1 MATFRIERLNREFL
15 RLIAEILNN
24 RLKDEMWREVV
35 LTHVDCSK
43 DLSHAKIYYT
53 VLDDSS
59 IQRVQGALEL
69 SAGKIRGHLGR
80 EMHIRQIPELHF
92 IFDDSERRARD
103 IDALIERV
111 IKEDGIRKS

>member
-1 MATFRIERLNREFL
+1 MVTFRIERLNREFL
-15 RLIAEILNN
+15 RLIAEILID
-24 RLKDEMWREVV
+24 RLKDESLRDVV
-35 LTHVDCSK
+35 LTHVDCSR
-43 DLSHAKIYYT
+43 DLGHAKVYYT

-59 IQRVQGALEL
+59 VQRVQGALEL
-69 SAGKIRGHLGR
+69 SAGKIRGYLGR

-111 IKEDGIRKS
+111 IKEDGIGKP